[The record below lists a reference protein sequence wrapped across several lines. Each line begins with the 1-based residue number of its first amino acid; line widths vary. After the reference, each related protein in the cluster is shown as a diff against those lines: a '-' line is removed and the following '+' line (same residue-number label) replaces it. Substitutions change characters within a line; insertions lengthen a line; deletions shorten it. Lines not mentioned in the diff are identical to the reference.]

1 MLGADQ
7 DICGSGLYVA
17 LISNPIVVA
26 FFIGN
31 GPGRTWRQ
39 EDCNS
44 DFTHMDELRLNPHLF
59 QIFNSAVLLQSSCL
73 CLGLDWMGNI
83 RLTYTGES
91 PTHQQDCSTKI

>member
-26 FFIGN
+26 LFIGN

-39 EDCNS
+39 EDCNCFNT
-44 DFTHMDELRLNPHLF
+44 DFTHLDELQLNPHLF
-59 QIFNSAVLLQSSCL
+59 QIFNSAVYCSLVACVWGWI
-73 CLGLDWMGNI
+73 GLAILGNI
-83 RLTYTGES
+83 R
-91 PTHQQDCSTKI
+91 